1 MLRLGGAFPPF
12 FMSGDNMFGEQPDIR
27 YSVEVHHQ
35 EEWEKMPLTER
46 MKIMTKAISN
56 WETAYLKENKNKLN
70 EQQIELLQGRDIKS
84 HEGMIY
90 GAMYRD
96 WKQQKGFNWDK

>member
-1 MLRLGGAFPPF
+1 
-12 FMSGDNMFGEQPDIR
+12 MSGDNMFGEQPDIR
-27 YSVEVHHQ
+27 YSVEVHHH
-35 EEWEKMPLTER
+35 EEWQEMTLTEK

-56 WETAYLKENKNKLN
+56 WELAYLKENKSKLST
-70 EQQIELLQGRDIKS
+70 QQIELLQGRDIKS

-96 WKQQKGFNWDK
+96 WKEKKGFDWDK